1 MFLLSLLIEETNV
14 YVTVGNDDAHED
26 FILSPN
32 RWKRIAS
39 TYGIEEVDIGDVID
53 PIPVTPGL
61 YDAIV
66 EEAGITKAVRD
77 GAKVLSG
84 SAKSRRELIH
94 TLCDRGA
101 TRDHA
106 EAAADFLTER
116 GYLNETDQA
125 ETLARS
131 LLRRSHYGKNRI
143 RAYLYSHGYPATA
156 VNRALDKIAP
166 ADWREG
172 CMTLLQRKYTP
183 WPTDP
188 SEQRKAYVAM
198 ARLGYTAEEIRTVR
212 QCMREE

>member
-39 TYGIEEVDIGDVID
+39 TYGIGEVDIGDVIE

-106 EAAADFLTER
+106 EAAADFLTKR
-116 GYLNETDQA
+116 GYLNETEQA

-131 LLRRSHYGKNRI
+131 ILRRNHYGKNRI
-143 RAYLYSHGYPATA
+143 RAYLCSHGYGAAA
-156 VNRALDKIAP
+156 VNQALSGISPDA
-166 ADWREG
+166 WQEG
-172 CMTLLQRKYTP
+172 CAILLQRKFTP
-183 WPTDP
+183 WPVDQN
-188 SEQRKAYVAM
+188 EQRKAYAAM
-198 ARLGYTAEEIRTVR
+198 GRWGYTPEEVR
-212 QCMREE
+212 AVRRLETEQ

>member
-1 MFLLSLLIEETNV
+1 MYLSSLLIEDTNV
-14 YVTVGNDDAHED
+14 YVTIGNDPDETDGTED

-32 RWKRIAS
+32 RWKKIAS
-39 TYGIEEVDIGDVID
+39 AFGIGEVCG
-53 PIPVTPGL
+53 PIPVDADL

-66 EEAGITKAVRD
+66 EAAGITKAVRD

-84 SAKSRRELIH
+84 GAKSRRELIH
-94 TLCDRGA
+94 KLCDRGA
-101 TRDHA
+101 TRAHA
-106 EAAADFLTER
+106 EAAADFLTKR

-131 LLRRSHYGKNRI
+131 LLRRNHYGKNRI
-143 RAYLYSHGYPATA
+143 RAYLCSHGYPAAA

-183 WPTDP
+183 WPADP
-188 SEQRKAYVAM
+188 NEQRKAYAAM
-198 ARLGYTAEEIRTVR
+198 ARLGYTAEEVRTAR
-212 QCMREE
+212 QCMHEE